1 MKKQRKNAGSILR
14 MAVALSLVATLLPL
28 PAYAKTH
35 YGGTHSSPNEAGR
48 TLEDLV
54 KPLPQP
60 PDPEKQRPSFEDALS
75 DAKEQS
81 DPSND
86 SESNATD
93 DDPEEESPD
102 SVSQEDAEAANEAT
116 TAQENE
122 HTTRHRINI
131 DNDDKDNVDEG
142 DDQEEDETEYSLV
155 LLVVTATGIALI
167 AAIFNYIVK
176 RKKND

>member
-1 MKKQRKNAGSILR
+1 MKKQRKSAGSILR
-14 MAVALSLVATLLPL
+14 IAVAISLAVTLTPQ
-28 PAYAKTH
+28 PAFAKAH
-35 YGGTHSSPNEAGR
+35 YGGTHSSPNGPEGAV
-48 TLEDLV
+48 LS
-54 KPLPQP
+54 QP
-60 PDPEKQRPSFEDALS
+60 PDVELRGLSLGDALS

-81 DPSND
+81 DPPND
-86 SESNATD
+86 SESNATN

-122 HTTRHRINI
+122 RTTRLHISI
-131 DNDDKDNVDEG
+131 DDDDEDNVDEG
-142 DDQEEDETEYSLV
+142 DDQEEDEAENPFV

-176 RKKND
+176 RKKSD

>member
-14 MAVALSLVATLLPL
+14 MAVALSLAVTLTPQ
-28 PAYAKTH
+28 PAFAKAH
-35 YGGTHSSPNEAGR
+35 YGGTHFSPNGPEGA
-48 TLEDLV
+48 V
-54 KPLPQP
+54 SSQP
-60 PDPEKQRPSFEDALS
+60 PDVELRGLSLGDALS

-81 DPSND
+81 DPPND

-102 SVSQEDAEAANEAT
+102 NVSQEDAEAANEAT

-122 HTTRHRINI
+122 RTTRLHISI
-131 DNDDKDNVDEG
+131 DDDDEDNVDEG
-142 DDQEEDETEYSLV
+142 DDQEEDEAENPLV

-167 AAIFNYIVK
+167 AAIFNYIAK
-176 RKKND
+176 RKKSD

>member
-1 MKKQRKNAGSILR
+1 MGSILR
-14 MAVALSLVATLLPL
+14 IAVALSLAATLLPL
-28 PAYAKTH
+28 PAYAKAH

-48 TLEDLV
+48 SLEDLI
-54 KPLPQP
+54 KPSPQP
-60 PDPEKQRPSFEDALS
+60 PDPEKLRPSFEDALS

-81 DPSND
+81 DPSSD

-122 HTTRHRINI
+122 HTTRLHISI
-131 DNDDKDNVDEG
+131 DDDDEDIVDEG
-142 DDQEEDETEYSLV
+142 DDQEEDETEKPLV

-167 AAIFNYIVK
+167 AAIFNYIAK

>member
-14 MAVALSLVATLLPL
+14 MAVALSLAATLLPL

-35 YGGTHSSPNEAGR
+35 YEGTHSSPNEARG
-48 TLEDLV
+48 TLEDLETS
-54 KPLPQP
+54 LRQP
-60 PDPEKQRPSFEDALS
+60 PDSEQLFKDARS
-75 DAKEQS
+75 DAREQS
-81 DPSND
+81 DSSNN

-122 HTTRHRINI
+122 HTTRLHISI
-131 DNDDKDNVDEG
+131 DDDDEDIVDEG
-142 DDQEEDETEYSLV
+142 DDQEEDETENPLV

-167 AAIFNYIVK
+167 AAIFNYIAK
-176 RKKND
+176 RKKSD